1 MRALV
6 GRIDEESAAG
16 GPAGATP
23 QPDGSLL
30 VDGLMRVH
38 ELEELL
44 GTELEEAERG
54 DVGTVGGLIMAR
66 LDRMPRP
73 GDEVTLA
80 GHRLRVEQLDGRR
93 ISVARLYRETPP
105 DPQEE

>member
-6 GRIDEESAAG
+6 GRIDEES
-16 GPAGATP
+16 PAGETADATV

-44 GTELEEAERG
+44 GTELDEVERG
-54 DVGTVGGLIMAR
+54 DVATVGGLIMAR
-66 LDRMPRP
+66 LDHMPSL
-73 GDEVTLA
+73 GDEVTVA
-80 GHRLRVEQLDGRR
+80 GHRLRVEKLDGRR
-93 ISVARLYRETPP
+93 VAVVRLYRGTSS
-105 DPQEE
+105 